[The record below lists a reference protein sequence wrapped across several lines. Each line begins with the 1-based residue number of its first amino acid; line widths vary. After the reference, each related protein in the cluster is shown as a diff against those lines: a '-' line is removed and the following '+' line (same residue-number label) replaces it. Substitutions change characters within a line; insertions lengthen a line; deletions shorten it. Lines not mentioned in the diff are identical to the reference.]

1 MNKSIGIEKDIA
13 VVGMSSLFAKA
24 KNLDEYWRNIVEEI
38 DCITEVPE
46 NRWKISDYY
55 SPNTTDPDKSY
66 SKVGGFIP
74 DINFNPMEFGLPPNI
89 IELTDSSQLLS
100 LVAAK
105 AALEDAGY
113 WKNEKFN
120 KEIRQRTGVVL
131 GVGGGQKLLVTLN
144 ARLQYPIWER
154 TLRAYGIPEK
164 DLAVVTEHIKSA
176 YTRWEENSFPG
187 MLGNVIAGRITNRFD
202 LGGTNCVVDAACATA
217 LSAIKM
223 AVMELQL
230 GHVDMIIT
238 GGVDT
243 DNSPA
248 MYLSFSKTPA
258 FSKKNQIRPFD
269 DGSDGI
275 VIGEGIGLVVLK
287 RLSDAVRDGDKI
299 YSVIK
304 GIGSSSDGKNK
315 SIYAPQ
321 SSGQSLALKRTYEQ
335 AGYSM
340 NTVGLIEC
348 HGTGT
353 PTGDPS
359 EFDSLK
365 MEMENQQAE
374 KQSIALSSVK
384 SQIGHTKS
392 TAGAA
397 GFIKASLA
405 LYNKILPATIHVTAP
420 NRKFDIEHTPFYIN
434 TLTRPWIK
442 PSNAPRRASVSAF
455 GFGGT
460 NFHIAL
466 EEYQPEHT
474 ESYRSYTSSYAVVLT
489 ADSKHELI
497 HKAGQVLQQLNA
509 SNANEILADISDN
522 ALKITLKGNQPRL
535 GFVATNVEEAIAKL
549 SAVIQYISTT
559 AKPVFEHPKG
569 FYYSE
574 DDLIKGGKTAALF
587 SGQGA
592 QYINMSNDMACLF
605 PPFREV
611 LGKLDEIF
619 IKNGEKALSKIVYPV
634 PAFDSATKA
643 QQKQELTQT
652 QYAQPAIGAISMAY
666 YKLLKQSGFS
676 PDMVAGHSFGELTA
690 LWASGALTEEDYLL
704 LAAARGRCMGANTGL
719 ERGSMLAVGADL
731 EKVKEIMIN
740 FKKLVIANINSD
752 NQIVLGGDTKEI
764 GSALAEFQRLG
775 ISATKL
781 PVSAAFHT
789 SFVEHAAGPFSEVI
803 AKTNFKSPAIPVYSN
818 TSAAK
823 YPETVEAIKAT
834 LSAHILKPVLFKDE
848 IEQLYNDHA
857 RIFVEFGPKGILTN
871 LVKKI
876 LNGREFIAIAIN
888 SSEEKGSEYQFK
900 EAVIKMK
907 IAGLPVA
914 EPDVF
919 KIPAQKN
926 IVADKLNVVLSG
938 ANYQSEATI
947 NYYNEGLEKVKK
959 LKAAVETTYAQEAAN
974 SEQPVKVTAVS
985 IGDTAQGR
993 VQSASAAGANAFYS
1007 DIFLQQLK
1015 GFKAISQLM
1024 AEQVNLLES
1033 LVSGN
1038 AIADKHTES
1047 EPLLFV
1053 PEQSAIETIPVI
1065 QRAPVHSQVN
1075 GTPENNLTIKI
1086 SATSNELVNA
1096 LLHVVSDKTGYPTD
1110 MLELSMDMEA
1120 DLGIDSIKRV
1130 EIFGA
1135 MQQAFPTI
1143 TGANPKEM
1151 AVLKTLEQI
1160 VDYLG
1165 AKTGNLSV
1173 ATPIIEVSTQT
1184 APTQTAPV
1192 SPGVEI
1198 TTLVQSLF
1206 QVVSDKTGYPTD
1218 MLELSMDM
1226 EADLGIDSIK
1236 RVEIFGAMQ
1245 QAFPTITGA
1254 NPKEMAVLKTLEQ
1267 IVNYL
1272 GGKTGTTSIATPI
1285 IAATTETTE
1294 TTTVSPDVENT
1305 TLVQSLFQVVSDKTG
1320 YPTDML
1326 ELSMDMEA
1334 DLGIDSIKRVEIFGA
1349 MQQAFP
1355 TITGANPKEMAVL
1368 KTLGQIVEYLGDK
1381 SGTASTETPATVST
1395 TETTAV
1401 SSGADINTS
1410 VPAETIVTN
1419 DKIKRFE
1426 PRLKFL
1432 PRPDKLVIEW
1442 SKSDTVIITDNGSQV
1457 VSDVVDNL
1465 LYLSVNVVLL
1475 HLPESIVKRSP
1486 DTKHKKV
1493 THISL
1498 NSVSDEA
1505 IKQVF
1510 DEMAQQ
1516 YGAVTGVICTS
1527 ENRDSAEL
1535 NTIINDQAYLKAAF
1549 FIAKHFKLSLNKQN
1563 AIETRP
1569 FFITVSQIDGYLGF
1583 KNNFN
1588 GSLIQGGNS
1597 GLIKTLGLE
1606 WPDVFCRSIDL
1617 QPGMD
1622 SKVAAS
1628 LIMSEL
1634 LDPNMEIKEVALT
1647 ENTRNTIVAE
1657 EMPADFD
1664 SLNHVT
1670 VSSSDVFLVTGGGRG
1685 ITSTCINKLSQYCK
1699 PKFILLGRSFVNS
1712 PEPAWAKGVT
1722 DEKELKKKIAEQ
1734 IQQDGKK
1741 AIPAEVQKMLKQ
1753 IISKREIEQT
1763 LAELKANGAEAI
1775 YFQADVRDKKQL
1787 EQVVKEARL
1796 KFGEITGVIHG
1807 AGVLA
1812 DKLIEQKLE
1821 PDFEQVFS
1829 IKVGGLLSVLE
1840 VLPPENLK
1848 FLLLFSSV
1856 AGFYGN
1862 PGQADY
1868 ALSNEILN
1876 KLALHIAARYKQ
1888 CKTVSYNW
1896 GPWDAGMVSPEL
1908 KKMFEERNVFTIPPD
1923 YGAQLFVSELSSVYS
1938 GNTQVIVGSALTL
1951 PPVPIKPEL
1960 KKYTIERKLRLEDN
1974 PFLNDHVISGNAV
1987 LPAVNAIGMIMDSCR
2002 QLYPG
2007 LKVVAIEDVRVLKGI
2022 VFHQKFS
2029 ENFVLELTELNKDN
2043 SAVLFEGTLIS
2054 LPGTGKKL
2062 MHYKARVLLSAHVK
2076 QLPVISVG
2084 DLHKKAGIMKGD
2096 LLYENGTLFHG
2107 PTFRGITEVLKID
2120 NNELIVKCI
2129 INPVSEQVQGQFPV
2143 SDINAF
2149 IMDVKFQ
2156 GMLVWAKHL
2165 FGSASLPVKLT
2176 KGEFYK
2182 PLQFNTE
2189 YFVKFK
2195 MRSANNMMMS
2205 ADIQSC
2211 DKDGNICA
2219 DVIGAEIVLSTALN
2233 EIFANKKIA
2242 A

>member
-24 KNLDEYWRNIVEEI
+24 KNLDEYWQNIVEEI

-46 NRWKISDYY
+46 NRWKIGDYY

-113 WKNEKFN
+113 WQNEKFN
-120 KEIRQRTGVVL
+120 KELRQRTGVVL

-176 YTRWEENSFPG
+176 YAKWEENSFPG

-258 FSKKNQIRPFD
+258 FSKKNEIRPFD

-365 MEMENQQAE
+365 MEMVNQPAEN
-374 KQSIALSSVK
+374 QSIALSSVK

-405 LYNKILPATIHVTAP
+405 LYNKILPATINVTVP
-420 NRKFDIEHTPFYIN
+420 NRKFDIENTPFYIN

-442 PSNAPRRASVSAF
+442 PLNAPRRASVSAF

-466 EEYQPEHT
+466 EEYQPEHR

-535 GFVATNVEEAIAKL
+535 GLVATNVEDAIAKL
-549 SAVIQYISTT
+549 SAALQYISTT

-574 DDLIKGGKTAALF
+574 ADLAKGGKTAALF
-587 SGQGA
+587 SGQGS
-592 QYINMSNDMACLF
+592 QYVNMANEMACLF

-611 LGKLDEIF
+611 VGKLDELF
-619 IKNGEKALSKIVYPV
+619 VKNGEKALSKVVYPV
-634 PAFDSATKA
+634 PAFNDATKA

-690 LWASGALTEEDYLL
+690 LWASGSLTEEDYLL
-704 LAAARGRCMGANTGL
+704 LAAARGRCMGANTG
-719 ERGSMLAVGADL
+719 EDRGAMMAVGAGL
-731 EKVKEIMIN
+731 EKVKEIIVN

-752 NQIVLGGDTKEI
+752 NQIVLGGDTREI
-764 GSALAEFQRLG
+764 ESALAEFQRLG

-789 SFVEHAAGPFSEVI
+789 SFVEHAAGPFAEVV
-803 AKTNFKSPAIPVYSN
+803 AKTNFKSPELPVYSN

-823 YPETVEAIKAT
+823 YPETAEAIKAT
-834 LSAHILKPVLFKDE
+834 LSTHILKPVLFKDE

-876 LNGREFIAIAIN
+876 LNGREIIAIAIN
-888 SSEEKGSEYQFK
+888 PSEEKGSEYQFK
-900 EAVIKMK
+900 DAVIKMK
-907 IAGLPVA
+907 IAGIPVA

-919 KIPAQKN
+919 KKPAQKS
-926 IVADKLNVVLSG
+926 IIADKLNVVLSG
-938 ANYQSEATI
+938 ANYQSGETI
-947 NYYNEGLEKVKK
+947 KYYNEGFEKVKK
-959 LKAAVETTYAQEAAN
+959 LKAAVETTYTHETAN
-974 SEQPVKVTAVS
+974 SQQPATVVS
-985 IGDTAQGR
+985 IVDTAQES
-993 VQSASAAGANAFYS
+993 VQSASAADANAVYN

-1024 AEQVNLLES
+1024 AEQVKLLES
-1033 LVSGN
+1033 LLSGN
-1038 AIADKHTES
+1038 PITDTKTAS
-1047 EPLLFV
+1047 EPLLFI
-1053 PEQSAIETIPVI
+1053 PEQEEIKTIPVI
-1065 QRAPVHSQVN
+1065 QQVPASSPVN
-1075 GTPENNLTIKI
+1075 ATAENNLTTKI
-1086 SATSNELVNA
+1086 AATSNELVNA

-1165 AKTGNLSV
+1165 AKTGTTSVATSVASPIIAATTQTTTVLPEAENTTLVRSLFQVVSDKTGYPTDMLELSMDMEADLGIDSIKRVEIFGAMQQAFPTITGANPKEMAVLKTLEQIVNYLAGKTGTTSV
-1173 ATPIIEVSTQT
+1173 ATPSSAAITQT
-1184 APTQTAPV
+1184 TTV
-1192 SPGVEI
+1192 SSDAEI

-1254 NPKEMAVLKTLEQ
+1254 NPKEMAVLKTL
-1267 IVNYL
+1267 
-1272 GGKTGTTSIATPI
+1272 A
-1285 IAATTETTE
+1285 
-1294 TTTVSPDVENT
+1294 
-1305 TLVQSLFQVVSDKTG
+1305 
-1320 YPTDML
+1320 
-1326 ELSMDMEA
+1326 
-1334 DLGIDSIKRVEIFGA
+1334 
-1349 MQQAFP
+1349 
-1355 TITGANPKEMAVL
+1355 
-1368 KTLGQIVEYLGDK
+1368 QIVEYLGAK
-1381 SGTASTETPATVST
+1381 SGTESVATPATVPT
-1395 TETTAV
+1395 TEITTV
-1401 SSGADINTS
+1401 SSAADINTS
-1410 VPAETIVTN
+1410 VPAETILTN
-1419 DKIKRFE
+1419 NKIKRFE

-1442 SKSDTVIITDNGSQV
+1442 SKSDTVIITDNGSQMV
-1457 VSDVVDNL
+1457 TDVVDSL
-1465 LYLSVNVVLL
+1465 LNLSVNVVLL
-1475 HLPESIVKRSP
+1475 HLPESIVKKSP
-1486 DTKHKKV
+1486 DTTHKKV

-1498 NSVSDEA
+1498 SSVSDEA
-1505 IKQVF
+1505 IKQAF

-1516 YGAVTGVICTS
+1516 YGTVTGVICTS
-1527 ENRDSAEL
+1527 ENADSAEL
-1535 NTIINDQAYLKAAF
+1535 NTIINDQVYLKAAF
-1549 FIAKHFKLSLNKQN
+1549 FIAKHCKLSLNKQH
-1563 AIETRP
+1563 AMGSRP
-1569 FFITVSQIDGYLGF
+1569 FFITVSQMDGYLGF
-1583 KNNFN
+1583 RNNFN
-1588 GSLIQGGNS
+1588 RSLIQGGNS

-1606 WPDVFCRSIDL
+1606 WPDVFCRSIDIH
-1617 QPGMD
+1617 PDMD
-1622 SKVAAS
+1622 TKVAAS

-1634 LDPNMEIKEVALT
+1634 LDPNKEIKEVALT
-1647 ENTRNTIVAE
+1647 EGTRNTIVAE
-1657 EMPADFD
+1657 EIPADFD

-1712 PEPAWAKGVT
+1712 PEPAWAKGIT
-1722 DEKELKKKIAEQ
+1722 DEKELIKKIAEQ
-1734 IQQDGKK
+1734 IQQEGKK
-1741 AIPAEVQKMLKQ
+1741 AVPADVQKMLKQ

-1763 LAELKANGAEAI
+1763 LTELKTNGAEAI
-1775 YFQADVRDKKQL
+1775 YFQADVRNKEQL

-1812 DKLIEQKLE
+1812 DKLIEQKSE
-1821 PDFEQVFS
+1821 SDFEQVFS

-1876 KLALHIAARYKQ
+1876 KLALHMAARYKQ

-1923 YGAQLFVSELSSVYS
+1923 YGAQLFVSELSSIYS
-1938 GNTQVIVGSALTL
+1938 GNTQVIIGSALTL

-1960 KKYTIERKLRLEDN
+1960 KKYTIERKLKLEDN

-1987 LPAVNAIGMIMDSCR
+1987 LPAVSAIGMIMDSCR

-2007 LKVVAIEDVRVLKGI
+2007 LKVVGIEDVRVLKGI

-2029 ENFVLELTELNKDN
+2029 ENFMLELTELDKDH
-2043 SAVLFEGTLIS
+2043 STILFEGTLFS
-2054 LPGTGKKL
+2054 LPGAGKKL
-2062 MHYKARVLLSAHVK
+2062 MHYKTRVLLSAHTK
-2076 QLPVISVG
+2076 QLPAIAVG
-2084 DLHKKAGIMKGD
+2084 DLYKKAGIIKGD

-2107 PTFRGITEVLKID
+2107 PSFRGITEVLKID

-2129 INPVSEQVQGQFPV
+2129 IKPVSEEVQGQFPV

-2176 KGEFYK
+2176 KSEFYK

-2211 DKDGNICA
+2211 DSDGNICA

>member
-1272 GGKTGTTSIATPI
+1272 GGKTGTTSIATP
-1285 IAATTETTE
+1285 T
-1294 TTTVSPDVENT
+1294 
-1305 TLVQSLFQVVSDKTG
+1305 
-1320 YPTDML
+1320 
-1326 ELSMDMEA
+1326 
-1334 DLGIDSIKRVEIFGA
+1334 
-1349 MQQAFP
+1349 
-1355 TITGANPKEMAVL
+1355 
-1368 KTLGQIVEYLGDK
+1368 
-1381 SGTASTETPATVST
+1381 TVST

>member
-55 SPNTTDPDKSY
+55 SPNTSDPDKSY

-113 WKNEKFN
+113 WQNEKFN

-164 DLAVVTEHIKSA
+164 DLAAVTEHIKSA

-365 MEMENQQAE
+365 IEMANQQAE

-405 LYNKILPATIHVTAP
+405 LYNKVLPATINITTP

-474 ESYRSYTSSYAVVLT
+474 ESYRSYTSSYAVLLT
-489 ADSKHELI
+489 ADSKNELI
-497 HKAGQVLQQLNA
+497 QKAGQVLQQLDA
-509 SNANEILADISDN
+509 PNANEILADISDN
-522 ALKITLKGNQPRL
+522 ALKITLQSNQPKL
-535 GFVATNVEEAIAKL
+535 GFVATNVEEAVAKL
-549 SAVIQYISTT
+549 SAALQYISTT

-574 DDLIKGGKTAALF
+574 DDLVKGGKTAALF

-592 QYINMSNDMACLF
+592 QYVNMANEMACLF

-611 LGKLDEIF
+611 VGKLDELF
-619 IKNGEKALSKIVYPV
+619 VKNGEKALSKVVYPV
-634 PAFDSATKA
+634 PAFNDTTKA

-704 LAAARGRCMGANTGL
+704 LATARGRCMSANTGL

-731 EKVKEIMIN
+731 EKVKEVIST

-764 GSALAEFQRLG
+764 ETALAEFQRLG

-803 AKTNFKSPAIPVYSN
+803 TKTNFKSPEIPVYSN

-823 YPETVEAIKAT
+823 YPETVEAIKTT

-888 SSEEKGSEYQFK
+888 PSEEKGSEYQFK
-900 EAVIKMK
+900 DAVIKMK

-938 ANYQSEATI
+938 ANYQSGEAI
-947 NYYNEGLEKVKK
+947 KYYNEGFEKVKK
-959 LKAAVETTYAQEAAN
+959 LKAAVETTYTHETVSSQ
-974 SEQPVKVTAVS
+974 QPEKVTAVS
-985 IGDTAQGR
+985 IADAAQES
-993 VQSASAAGANAFYS
+993 VQSAAAEANTVYNN
-1007 DIFLQQLK
+1007 IFLQQLK

-1024 AEQVNLLES
+1024 AEQVKLLES

-1038 AIADKHTES
+1038 AIADKHPES
-1047 EPLLFV
+1047 VPPLFI
-1053 PEQSAIETIPVI
+1053 PEQSAIKTIPVI
-1065 QRAPVHSQVN
+1065 QQVPVFSPVN
-1075 GTPENNLTIKI
+1075 ATPENNLTTKI
-1086 SATSNELVNA
+1086 AATSDELVNA

-1165 AKTGNLSV
+1165 GKTGATSV
-1173 ATPIIEVSTQT
+1173 ATPIIAATTQTTTVSPEAKTTTLVQSLFQVVSDKTGYPTDMLELSMDMEADLGIDSIKRVEIFGAMQQAFPTITGANPREMAVLKTLGQIVNYLGGKTGATSVATPSSAAITQT
-1184 APTQTAPV
+1184 ATV
-1192 SPGVEI
+1192 SPGAEI
-1198 TTLVQSLF
+1198 TTLVQSLL

-1254 NPKEMAVLKTLEQ
+1254 NPKEMAVLKTLAQ
-1267 IVNYL
+1267 IVDYL
-1272 GGKTGTTSIATPI
+1272 GA
-1285 IAATTETTE
+1285 
-1294 TTTVSPDVENT
+1294 
-1305 TLVQSLFQVVSDKTG
+1305 
-1320 YPTDML
+1320 
-1326 ELSMDMEA
+1326 
-1334 DLGIDSIKRVEIFGA
+1334 
-1349 MQQAFP
+1349 
-1355 TITGANPKEMAVL
+1355 
-1368 KTLGQIVEYLGDK
+1368 K
-1381 SGTASTETPATVST
+1381 SGTVPVAKPVTVPT
-1395 TETTAV
+1395 IEITIV
-1401 SSGADINTS
+1401 SSAADINTS
-1410 VPAETIVTN
+1410 VPAETILTN
-1419 DKIKRFE
+1419 DTIKRFE

-1432 PRPDKLVIEW
+1432 PKPDKLVIEW
-1442 SKSDTVIITDNGSQV
+1442 SKNDTVIISDNGSKLIATI
-1457 VSDVVDNL
+1457 VDNL
-1465 LYLSVNVVLL
+1465 LSLSVNVVLL
-1475 HLPESIVKRSP
+1475 HLPESIDNISAN
-1486 DTKHKKV
+1486 TKLKKV
-1493 THISL
+1493 THVSL
-1498 NSVSDEA
+1498 RNVSDEA
-1505 IKQVF
+1505 IKHAF
-1510 DEMAQQ
+1510 DEIAQKFS
-1516 YGAVTGVICTS
+1516 AVTGVICTS
-1527 ENRDSAEL
+1527 ENRDSAEPD
-1535 NTIINDQAYLKAAF
+1535 TIINDQAYIKAAF
-1549 FIAKHFKLSLNKQN
+1549 FIARHFKLSLNKQKD
-1563 AIETRP
+1563 IDSRP

-1583 KNNFN
+1583 NNNAN

-1597 GLIKTLGLE
+1597 GLVKTLGLE

-1628 LIMSEL
+1628 LIIDEL
-1634 LDPNMEIKEVALT
+1634 LDPNMAIKEVALT
-1647 ENTRNTIVAE
+1647 ENTRNTIVAKE
-1657 EMPADFD
+1657 IPSDPD

-1670 VSSSDVFLVTGGGRG
+1670 VTSSDVFLVTGGGRG
-1685 ITSTCINKLSQYCK
+1685 ITSTCINKLGQYSK
-1699 PKFILLGRSFVNS
+1699 AKFILLGRSAVKS
-1712 PEPAWAKGVT
+1712 PEPAWANGVT
-1722 DEKELKKKIAEQ
+1722 DEKELKQKFAEQ
-1734 IQQDGKK
+1734 LKQEGKK
-1741 AIPAEVQKMLKQ
+1741 PVPVEIQKMLKQ

-1812 DKLIEQKLE
+1812 DKLIEQKSE
-1821 PDFEQVFS
+1821 SDFEQVFS

-1862 PGQADY
+1862 PGQSDY

-1876 KLALHIAARYKQ
+1876 KLALYIAKRYPQ

-1896 GPWDAGMVSPEL
+1896 GPWDGGMVSPEL
-1908 KKMFEERNVFTIPPD
+1908 KKMFEEKNVFTIPSD

-1938 GNTQVIVGSALTL
+1938 GNTQVIVGSAL
-1951 PPVPIKPEL
+1951 PSPIMPIKPKL
-1960 KKYTIERKLRLEDN
+1960 KKYTIERKLKLEAN

-2007 LKVVAIEDVRVLKGI
+2007 LKVAAIEDVRVLKGI

-2029 ENFVLELTELNKDN
+2029 ENFILELTELNKDD
-2043 SAVLFEGTLIS
+2043 STILFEGTLFS
-2054 LPGTGKKL
+2054 LSGAGKKFI
-2062 MHYKARVLLSAHVK
+2062 HYKTRVLLSAYVK
-2076 QLPVISVG
+2076 QLPAIPVG
-2084 DLHKKAGIMKGD
+2084 ELHKKAGIINGEA
-2096 LLYENGTLFHG
+2096 LYENGTLFHG
-2107 PTFRGITEVLKID
+2107 PSFRGITEVLKID
-2120 NNELIVKCI
+2120 NNELIVKCFI
-2129 INPVSEQVQGQFPV
+2129 KPVSEQVQGQFPV
-2143 SDINAF
+2143 SDFNAF

-2176 KGEFYK
+2176 KSEFYK
-2182 PLQFNTE
+2182 PLRFNTE

-2195 MRSANNMMMS
+2195 IRSANNMMMS

-2211 DKDGNICA
+2211 DSEGNICA
-2219 DVIGAEIVLSTALN
+2219 EVIGAEIVLSTALN